1 MKSSRTEKGFSL
13 IEVVVALLIL
23 SISIFTIYE
32 IILSNNISSNDL
44 EKRYLSKQVANN
56 RIALM
61 NTIEK
66 PLKPTVREGKT
77 SMGGINWIWLETI
90 KKTESNEFYEFEI
103 KVKIEEGENYT
114 YIIKGLLAY
123 E

>member
-1 MKSSRTEKGFSL
+1 
-13 IEVVVALLIL
+13 
-23 SISIFTIYE
+23 
-32 IILSNNISSNDL
+32 
-44 EKRYLSKQVANN
+44 
-56 RIALM
+56 
-61 NTIEK
+61 
-66 PLKPTVREGKT
+66 
-77 SMGGINWIWLETI
+77 MGGINWIWLETI